1 MGGRLALV
9 VGSECAALGE
19 LGFAG
24 SLATELHG
32 RLRDVGE
39 WRAATATAGAVLN
52 PTAAQLVSVI
62 DEAFATASAQQAT
75 LLIAFVGHGAAIGDG
90 DFFLLAHDSPA
101 VPNSQNAFHLAQ
113 GIRERI
119 GTAALDGLIVLIDAC
134 ETGQGVQGAAR
145 RWADL
150 LAQSYG
156 RMEMLVAAD
165 EDAAFGGC
173 FTRTLLET
181 FASGLP
187 LRGENLLPGDLIAPI
202 AHTCRYQFPQ
212 HLSFTAGVLSVAPG
226 SDPGLWLVPNNA
238 RRRDA
243 LTGRPAAGLVDQ
255 LTRKLLLTDTIR
267 ERLTEIVESGGH
279 RLRAVVGPA
288 GSGKSTLMAL
298 LIRPS
303 LSDGVP
309 ISPEYVTAA
318 IFLTA
323 HSSVEAVA
331 AELAAQLN
339 DRLPGFGEA
348 RSAARDFA
356 DAASAESA
364 AFDVEVCRP
373 LANVRRPGTRVT
385 ILIDGLDQPEEGSRR
400 QLIAAVGVLTCRHDL
415 GHVRV
420 IAGIREGTG
429 VELDPVLGHM
439 HRIALAAPTGAEF
452 AAIVQASRVR
462 PPFGSASWDGDAVT
476 LGPNNR
482 PDLGTD
488 AGGWLLA
495 RLLVESEAALAGS
508 AELVETEL
516 NALVARRV
524 QHALATP
531 IAEVASAIGPLLA
544 VLVAAG
550 AGPVLPIELLDS
562 ALSSFQQNLSPPRIR
577 DIAVSLGALI
587 TRSRPGTAQES
598 LGVAHVALLA
608 PLTAELDRS
617 GVRMADAHRAIIAAT
632 TNSTSAEAAEYARG
646 SLAHHYLGCGD
657 TERALAHTRGRSTT
671 ASPPPTHP
679 SPPDTTSRYVEL
691 RQAIRRAL
699 RRD

>member
-1 MGGRLALV
+1 MALV

-19 LGFAG
+19 LGFAAE
-24 SLATELHG
+24 LAVELEG
-32 RLRDVGE
+32 WLRGAGE
-39 WRAATATAGAVLN
+39 WRAATGVVGAVVN
-52 PTAAQLVSVI
+52 PTAAQLVRAI
-62 DEAFATASAQQAT
+62 DEAFSTASAQQAT

-119 GTAALDGLIVLIDAC
+119 GTSALDGLIVLIDAC

-150 LAQSYG
+150 LARSYG

-181 FASGLP
+181 FERGLP
-187 LRGENLLPGDLIAPI
+187 LRGENLLPGDLITPI

-212 HLSFTAGVLSVAPG
+212 HLSFTAGVLSTAPG

-243 LTGRPAAGLVDQ
+243 VTGRPAAGLVDQ

-267 ERLTEIVESGGH
+267 ERLADIVESGGH

-323 HSSVEAVA
+323 HSSIEVVA
-331 AELAAQLN
+331 AELAAQLS
-339 DRLPGFGEA
+339 DRLPGFAEA
-348 RSAARDFA
+348 RAAVRQSA
-356 DAASAESA
+356 DAASVEFGV
-364 AFDVEVCRP
+364 FDLEVCVP
-373 LANVRRPGTRVT
+373 LENVRRPGTRVT
-385 ILIDGLDQPEEGSRR
+385 ILVDGLDQPEGSSRWL
-400 QLIAAVGVLTCRHDL
+400 LITAIRILTSRHEL

-429 VELDPVLGHM
+429 VERDPELAHM

-452 AAIVQASRVR
+452 AAIVQATRAR
-462 PPFGSASWDGDAVT
+462 PPFDSASWDSEAVT
-476 LGPNNR
+476 LGPHNR
-482 PDLGTD
+482 PDIGAD

-495 RLLVESEAALAGS
+495 RLLVESEATFAGS
-508 AELVETEL
+508 SRRIETEL
-516 NALVARRV
+516 NAVVARRV
-524 QHALATP
+524 QHAMATP
-531 IAEVASAIGPLLA
+531 ITEVKSAIGPLLA
-544 VLVAAG
+544 LLVAAG
-550 AGPVLPIELLDS
+550 AGPVLPIELLCS
-562 ALSSFQQNLSPPRIR
+562 AMSSFQATMSLPRIR
-577 DIAVSLGALI
+577 DITVSLGALI
-587 TRSRPGTAQES
+587 TRSQPGTAQES
-598 LGVAHVALLA
+598 LGIAHNELLPALTTQVGRFGIR
-608 PLTAELDRS
+608 LT
-617 GVRMADAHRAIIAAT
+617 DAHRAILAAVT
-632 TNSTSAEAAEYARG
+632 ESISAEAAEYARG
-646 SLAHHYLGCGD
+646 STARHHVESGD
-657 TERALAHTRGRSTT
+657 SG
-671 ASPPPTHP
+671 
-679 SPPDTTSRYVEL
+679 
-691 RQAIRRAL
+691 
-699 RRD
+699 

>member
-24 SLATELHG
+24 ELAVELEG
-32 RLRDVGE
+32 QLRGAGE
-39 WRAATATAGAVLN
+39 WGAATGAAGAVVN
-52 PTAAQLVSVI
+52 PTAAQLVKAI

-75 LLIAFVGHGAAIGDG
+75 LLVAFVGHGAAIGDG

-119 GTAALDGLIVLIDAC
+119 GTSALDGLIVLIDAC

-150 LAQSYG
+150 LARSYG

-181 FASGLP
+181 FERGLP

-212 HLSFTAGVLSVAPG
+212 HLSFTAGVLSTAPG

-255 LTRKLLLTDTIR
+255 LTRSLLLTDTIR
-267 ERLTEIVESGGH
+267 ERLTDIVESGGH

-323 HSSVEAVA
+323 HSAIETVA
-331 AELAAQLN
+331 AELAAQLC
-339 DRLPGFGEA
+339 DRLPGF
-348 RSAARDFA
+348 A
-356 DAASAESA
+356 DARAAVRQRADAEGREGDV
-364 AFDVEVCRP
+364 FDLEVCLP
-373 LANVRRPGTRVT
+373 LAQVRRPGTRVT
-385 ILIDGLDQPEEGSRR
+385 IVVDGLDQPEEGSRWLLVTAIR
-400 QLIAAVGVLTCRHDL
+400 ILTSRDDL

-429 VELDPVLGHM
+429 VERDPGLAHM

-452 AAIVQASRVR
+452 AAIVQAGRVR
-462 PPFGSASWDGDAVT
+462 PPFGSAAWDGDVVT
-476 LGPNNR
+476 LGPENR
-482 PDLGTD
+482 PGVGAD

-495 RLLVESEAALAGS
+495 RLLVESEATLAE
-508 AELVETEL
+508 AAQPFDMEL
-516 NALVARRV
+516 NAVVARRV
-524 QHALATP
+524 RHAMATP
-531 IAEVASAIGPLLA
+531 ITEVASAIGPLLA

-550 AGPVLPIELLDS
+550 AGPVLPLELLCG
-562 ALSSFQQNLSPPRIR
+562 AMSSFQEDLSAARIR

-587 TRSRPGTAQES
+587 TRSRPGTARES
-598 LGVAHVALLA
+598 LGIAHNALLPA
-608 PLTAELDRS
+608 LATEVARS
-617 GVRMADAHRAIIAAT
+617 GVRLADAHRAIIAAAT
-632 TNSTSAEAAEYARG
+632 ESTGAEAAEYARG
-646 SLAHHYLGCGD
+646 SLARHQLEC
-657 TERALAHTRGRSTT
+657 
-671 ASPPPTHP
+671 
-679 SPPDTTSRYVEL
+679 
-691 RQAIRRAL
+691 
-699 RRD
+699 RDGG